1 MDLLWRLVDYFQE
14 HPLVGLAAV
23 VGLVFLNFALNRKS
37 PLSRDLDKRLEQ
49 LRKERGDIYNK
60 LRPPQ

>member
-1 MDLLWRLVDYFQE
+1 MDLLWRLFDYFQG
-14 HPLVGLAAV
+14 HPLVGLAAI

-49 LRKERGDIYNK
+49 LRKERGDIYNE

>member
-1 MDLLWRLVDYFQE
+1 MDLLWQSVDYIQE

-23 VGLVFLNFALNRKS
+23 VLLVILNYALNQKS
-37 PLSRDLDKRLEQ
+37 QLSRDLDLRLEQ

>member
-1 MDLLWRLVDYFQE
+1 MDLLWQSVDYIQE

-23 VGLVFLNFALNRKS
+23 VLLVFLNYALNQKS
-37 PLSRDLDKRLEQ
+37 QLSRDLDLRLEQ